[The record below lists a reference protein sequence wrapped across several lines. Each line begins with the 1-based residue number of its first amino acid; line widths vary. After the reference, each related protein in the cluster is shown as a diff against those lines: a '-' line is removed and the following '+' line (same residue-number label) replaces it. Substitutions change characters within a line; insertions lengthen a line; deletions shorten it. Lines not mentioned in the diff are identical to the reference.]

1 MQEEERLMKSEKQKN
16 VKGVRIRTINGV
28 MIFVSCVLYILV
40 IYATLQVSL
49 RYDELITATND
60 YIDCE
65 KNAALVRE
73 GSDYLTNEV
82 RMYVVTLDL
91 RHVDA
96 YMREVNETK
105 GREKALDEL
114 EKFSFSQKVSEY
126 LEAAL

>member
-1 MQEEERLMKSEKQKN
+1 MKSEKQKN

-105 GREKALDEL
+105 SREKALDEL
-114 EKFSFSQKVSEY
+114 EKFSFSQKVS
-126 LEAAL
+126 